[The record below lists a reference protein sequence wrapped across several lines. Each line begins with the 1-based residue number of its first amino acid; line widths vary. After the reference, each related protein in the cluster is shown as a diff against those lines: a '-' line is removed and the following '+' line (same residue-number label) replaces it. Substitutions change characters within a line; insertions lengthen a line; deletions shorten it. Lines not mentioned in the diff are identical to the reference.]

1 MDSGYFFVNAA
12 LRHGKRTRLNH
23 NKLKRDVELALQNDE
38 WNDVRLGHST
48 YLKAQLEA
56 RRNEIQRA
64 KYITFGIQADCVKE
78 ARIKLRRVE
87 DDLPYPFGVILP

>member
-23 NKLKRDVELALQNDE
+23 NKLKRDVELALQNDK
-38 WNDVRLGHST
+38 WNDVRLGYST

-56 RRNEIQRA
+56 GRNEIQRA
-64 KYITFGIQADCVKE
+64 KYITTIN
-78 ARIKLRRVE
+78 
-87 DDLPYPFGVILP
+87 DDIIAVDPESEVRQEVA